1 MFDSL
6 IFLNLAS
13 LTLGGMFIL
22 STNYGLNYRI
32 LSEINKGKKPNS
44 LETDDEKIYYQRF
57 FDLSLD
63 LLCIADFQGYFRQI
77 NLTFAQ
83 TLGYSVDELISK
95 PYVDFVHPDDREKTL
110 EQVEKLAQGE
120 KLIYFENRYCYAD
133 GTYHVLAWTAVP
145 YLAENL
151 IYGSARVISEQQQLT
166 MTSNF
171 DTLTQLSNRV
181 LFLEQLKQVL
191 EQSQNHFEHNFSVLF
206 LELENFKIINDILGS
221 LQGNEL
227 LINLVQ
233 RLKTCLKSNDIIAR
247 LSSDEL
253 SILLV
258 EITSVQEVIQIVTNI
273 CQESAK
279 PFIFNEQDIL
289 INLKIG
295 IALKENEYTNAEAI
309 LRNADMAM
317 NHAKKQGSQYAIFD
331 KQMRQKALEQL
342 QLEIELRQAIAKQE
356 FVLYYQPIVSLI
368 DHKITEFEALI
379 RWQHPEKGLLLPDS
393 FIVLA
398 EQTGLIVLLG
408 IWVIQEVCQQL
419 QKWQKAYP
427 NHANLK
433 ISINLSYQQLCAQNL
448 VEHILKTFNQS
459 QINPSCLK
467 IEITESNLIENIEV
481 ARAILIDLSHSNIE
495 LCLDDFGT
503 GYSSLS
509 YLHQFPFNVVKI
521 DRSFIVGQQTNN
533 HYLEI
538 VKAIITLA
546 HALKMK
552 VVAEGVET
560 NTQFSQLTDLA
571 CDYGQGD
578 FFAKPLSS
586 QDAEKLLQD
595 PQWH

>member
-1 MFDSL
+1 MFNLL
-6 IFLNLAS
+6 IFTDLVG
-13 LTLGGMFIL
+13 LTLGGMLIL
-22 STNYGLNYRI
+22 DAHYSSSHHI
-32 LSEINKGKKPNS
+32 ISEMNKEKKPNS
-44 LETDDEKIYYQRF
+44 LETDDEKTYYQRF

-77 NLTFAQ
+77 NPTFAQ
-83 TLGYSVDELISK
+83 TLGYSVDELLAK

-110 EQVEKLAQGE
+110 KQVEKLAQGE
-120 KLIYFENRYCYAD
+120 KLIYFENRYRYAD

-151 IYGSARVISEQQQLT
+151 IYGCAREITEQQQIETTLHC
-166 MTSNF
+166 
-171 DTLTQLSNRV
+171 DPLTQLPNRF
-181 LFLEQLKQVL
+181 LFLEQLTQFL
-191 EQSQNHFEHNFSVLF
+191 EQSKNQSEPNFAVLF
-206 LELENFKIINDILGS
+206 LELENFKIINDSLGS

-233 RLKTCLKSNDIIAR
+233 RLKTCLKLNDIIVR

-258 EITSVQEVIQIVTNI
+258 EIISVQEVIQIVTNI
-273 CQESAK
+273 VQELTT
-279 PFIFNEQDIL
+279 PFIFNKQDIL

-295 IALKENEYTNAEAI
+295 IALKENEYTNAETI

-317 NHAKKQGSQYAIFD
+317 NYAKKSGKDYAIFD
-331 KQMRQKALEQL
+331 QQMRQKALEKL
-342 QLEIELRQAIAKQE
+342 QLEIELRQASAKQE

-393 FIVLA
+393 FIAIA
-398 EQTGLIVLLG
+398 EQTGLIVSLG
-408 IWVIQEVCQQL
+408 HWVIQEVCQQL

-427 NHANLK
+427 NSANLK
-433 ISINLSYQQLCAQNL
+433 ISINLSYQQLCAQHL
-448 VEHILKTFNQS
+448 VEQILTTLKQY

-467 IEITESNLIENIEV
+467 IEITESNLIENVEV
-481 ARAILIDLSHSNIE
+481 ARAILINLSNSHLE

-538 VKAIITLA
+538 VKAMITLA

-578 FFAKPLSS
+578 FFSLPLPS

-595 PQWH
+595 AQ

>member
-1 MFDSL
+1 
-6 IFLNLAS
+6 
-13 LTLGGMFIL
+13 MFIL